1 MSSQR
6 HLTRRGSCAG
16 LRARIC
22 RFRWGQANRRRS
34 GTRRPAV
41 VIGTA
46 AVILCGAAVGA
57 QTPVCGYQ
65 VVHTY
70 PHDAAAYTQGLLYAG
85 GQLFESTGL
94 YGQSSLRRVE
104 LENGDVLQSIDL
116 EPDDFGEGLALWDGR
131 LIQLT
136 WEEHTA
142 YVWDAETFASMG
154 SFTYTGQG
162 WGLTHDGRRLIMSNG
177 SSVLA
182 FRDPE
187 TFAELGS
194 IGVVDDG
201 SPVTSLNELE
211 WIRGEVFANRYLT
224 DLIARIDP
232 DTGEVIA
239 WIDLTGLLD
248 PVPPGTGVLNGIAW
262 DDDGERLFVTGKLWP
277 SLFEI
282 ELVGCPELRLF
293 FDGFESGGTTGWST
307 TTP

>member
-1 MSSQR
+1 MLFQH
-6 HLTRRGSCAG
+6 HLGRRGPCAG
-16 LRARIC
+16 AGVGRDR
-22 RFRWGQANRRRS
+22 GGSSNRRRS
-34 GTRRPAV
+34 GSRRLPIAV
-41 VIGTA
+41 GA
-46 AVILCGAAVGA
+46 AAAILCSASLGA

-70 PHDAAAYTQGLLYAG
+70 PHDAAAYTQGLLYSE
-85 GQLFESTGL
+85 GQLLESTGL

-104 LENGDVLQSIDL
+104 LETGNVLQSIDL
-116 EPDDFGEGLALWDGR
+116 DPDDFGEGLALWDGR

-136 WEEHTA
+136 YEEHTA
-142 YVWDAETFASMG
+142 YVWDAGTFAPLG
-154 SFTYTGQG
+154 SFSYSGQG
-162 WGLTHDGRRLIMSNG
+162 WGLTHDGRRLIMSSG
-177 SSVLA
+177 SSVLV

-187 TFAELGS
+187 TFVALDS

-211 WIRGEVFANRYLT
+211 WIRGEVFANVFLT

-239 WIDLTGLLD
+239 WIDLTDLLD

-262 DDDGERLFVTGKLWP
+262 DDDGERLFITGKLWP

-282 ELVGCPELRLF
+282 ELVGCPELHLF
-293 FDGFESGGTTGWST
+293 FDGFESGGTTGWAVTS
-307 TTP
+307 P